1 MKFDDNLPI
10 YIQIMNEIKLMIVS
24 GKLNIGDK
32 LPSVREL
39 AQEFGVNPNTIQ
51 RAFSELERE
60 NLVFA
65 ERTSGRY
72 ITNDGGIIMELK
84 NNLAEEEIIKFL
96 NYMKKIGFEEKEII
110 EKIKTMNRGEKWYV
124 KYSWN

>member
-10 YIQIMNEIKLMIVS
+10 YIQIMNEIKLMTVS

-72 ITNDGGIIMELK
+72 ITNDGSIIMELK

-96 NYMKKIGFEEKEII
+96 NYMKKIGYDEKEII
-110 EKIKTMNRGEKWYV
+110 EKIKTMNRGEQ
-124 KYSWN
+124 